1 MKSPAN
7 VARGAMGLVLGSALM
22 FLAACSGSTEA
33 PAQPQAGSKPE
44 PSVSAS
50 TPVHVLLKVP
60 AGQTAPAS
68 LSQDIAQWKQSG
80 TITDA
85 TRLDSAEAAE
95 HDLST
100 LVILDFPSEDAYQAW
115 NAQNASSLGSQVTAK
130 RAELYLSGGTHTVE
144 RENAHYMVHI
154 HGIPTAP
161 QHADEY
167 KDFLDS
173 YMSPLLKGQHEAGVL
188 RGYRLF
194 IERDE
199 NGAIGDSI
207 WAAQYKDAD
216 AYGRTSAIKVKIR
229 EDLLANDPGFAK
241 YRSDAYYKGLRE
253 ALAYYPAHYTE

>member
-7 VARGAMGLVLGSALM
+7 VARGALGLVLGSALM

-216 AYGRTSAIKVKIR
+216 AYGRTSPIKVKIR

-241 YRSDAYYKGLRE
+241 YRNDAYYKGLRE